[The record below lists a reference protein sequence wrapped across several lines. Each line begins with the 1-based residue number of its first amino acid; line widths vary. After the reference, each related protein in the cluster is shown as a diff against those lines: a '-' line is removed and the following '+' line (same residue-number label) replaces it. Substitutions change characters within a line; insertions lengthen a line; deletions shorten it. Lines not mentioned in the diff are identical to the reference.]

1 MPRFRFLP
9 FAAAALA
16 IWTAGC
22 GKREPAASGGRP
34 EPAAPRAAVPE
45 RPAPYKYPAPVKG
58 SIHETNIGRFDLVDG
73 VAFTAGDGAGT
84 VVFASSKQI
93 ASPMLADSPC
103 PMTEARSLKTLRN
116 ASWAE
121 VTVDA
126 KGKSKYFGYGTAF
139 DGSSFDKSP
148 GGREFRVYRRPSPP
162 NRIVG
167 TAVHRSDGSFQFD
180 LPVALPEVREVS
192 EMNRSDGRRSDET
205 APRPSE
211 GPVTAAYL
219 AVREAAL
226 AKNAKGVLAAQ
237 GFGEKAIAAIR
248 GLDGIDADLAVYAD
262 RFLQPG
268 TPTPGEFTAR
278 PGTAYVRTEGVN
290 SKGKKFA
297 NYYHFN
303 SCGSRLVLVSISE
316 NPQ

>member
-1 MPRFRFLP
+1 MRRFRLLSF
-9 FAAAALA
+9 ALA
-16 IWTAGC
+16 VLVAVAC
-22 GKREPAASGGRP
+22 GRREPGSPGSLTAPPAS
-34 EPAAPRAAVPE
+34 PAAEAKPVP
-45 RPAPYKYPAPVKG
+45 YTYPAPVKG
-58 SIHETNIGRFDLVDG
+58 SIHEINIGRFGLVDG

-84 VVFASSKQI
+84 VVFASSRPI
-93 ASPMLADSPC
+93 ASPILADSPC
-103 PMTEARSLKTLRN
+103 PMTEARSLTTLRN

-180 LPVALPEVREVS
+180 LPVLLPEVREVS
-192 EMNRSDGRRSDET
+192 EMNRSDGRKSDEN

-226 AKNAKGVLAAQ
+226 AKNAKGILAAQ

-268 TPTPGEFTAR
+268 TPTPGEFMAR
-278 PGTAYVRTEGVN
+278 PWTAYVRTEGVN

-303 SCGSRLVLVSISE
+303 SCGSRLVLVAISE

>member
-1 MPRFRFLP
+1 MRRFHFLL
-9 FAAAALA
+9 FAAAVLA
-16 IWTAGC
+16 AVAC
-22 GKREPAASGGRP
+22 GRREPGPSSSAPAPSP
-34 EPAAPRAAVPE
+34 SPAAEAKPVP
-45 RPAPYKYPAPVKG
+45 YTYPAPVKG
-58 SIHETNIGRFDLVDG
+58 SIHEINIGRFNLVDG
-73 VAFTAGDGAGT
+73 VAFTAGDGTGT
-84 VVFASSKQI
+84 VVFASSKPI
-93 ASPMLADSPC
+93 ASPVLADSPC

-126 KGKSKYFGYGTAF
+126 RGKSKYFGYGTAF
-139 DGSSFDKSP
+139 DGSAFDKSP

-167 TAVHRSDGSFQFD
+167 TAVHRRDGDFQFD
-180 LPVALPEVREVS
+180 LPLGIPTIREVS
-192 EMNRSDGRRSDET
+192 EMNISDGRKSDET
-205 APRPSE
+205 APRPVE
-211 GPVTAAYL
+211 AAVTAAYV

-226 AKNAKGVLAAQ
+226 AKNAKGILAPQ
-237 GFGEKAIAAIR
+237 GFGEKTIEAIR

-268 TPTPGEFTAR
+268 TPTPGEFTAQ

-303 SCGSRLVLVSISE
+303 SCGSRLVLVAISE

>member
-1 MPRFRFLP
+1 MPRFRF
-9 FAAAALA
+9 FSIAAAAAVLA
-16 IWTAGC
+16 AAGC
-22 GKREPAASGGRP
+22 GKP
-34 EPAAPRAAVPE
+34 EPAAPGGKPASTAARPVAE
-45 RPAPYKYPAPVKG
+45 EKPAPYTYPAPVKG
-58 SIHETNIGRFDLVDG
+58 KIHEINTGRFDLVDG
-73 VAFTAGDGAGT
+73 VAYTAGDGTGT
-84 VVFASSKQI
+84 VVFASSKPI
-93 ASPMLADSPC
+93 ASPVLADSPC
-103 PMTEARSLKTLRN
+103 PMTEARSLKELRD

-121 VTVDA
+121 VTIDA
-126 KGKSKYFGYGTAF
+126 RGRSKYFGYGTAF
-139 DGSSFDKSP
+139 GGSGFDKTGGPEWAIQVRHISP
-148 GGREFRVYRRPSPP
+148 DRVK
-162 NRIVG
+162 G
-167 TAVHRSDGSFQFD
+167 TAFHREYGGFEFE
-180 LPVALPEVREVS
+180 LPVALPQVREVS

-205 APRPSE
+205 APLPAE
-211 GPVTAAYL
+211 PAVTAAYS

-226 AKNAKGVLAAQ
+226 ARNLKGVLAAQ

-268 TPTPGEFTAR
+268 TPTPGEFTAK

-303 SCGSRLVLVSISE
+303 SCGNRLVLVAISE

>member
-1 MPRFRFLP
+1 MQRFRSFR
-9 FAAAALA
+9 FAAIAALLA
-16 IWTAGC
+16 GTGC
-22 GKREPAASGGRP
+22 GRRGTLAPAAGK
-34 EPAAPRAAVPE
+34 AAG
-45 RPAPYKYPAPVKG
+45 PAPVAEAKPVPYTYPAPVKG

-73 VAFTAGDGAGT
+73 IAYVAGDGAGT
-84 VVFASSKQI
+84 VVFASSKPI
-93 ASPMLADSPC
+93 ASPMLAGSPC
-103 PMTEARSLKTLRN
+103 PMTEARSIEILRN

-121 VTVDA
+121 VTANA
-126 KGKSKYFGYGTAF
+126 KGNSKYFAF
-139 DGSSFDKSP
+139 GKAFGGSTFDQSP

-167 TAVHRSDGSFQFD
+167 TAVHRSYGDFKFD
-180 LPVALPEVREVS
+180 LPIALPEVREVS
-192 EMNRSDGRRSDET
+192 EMNISDRRKSDET
-205 APRPSE
+205 APRPAE
-211 GPVTAAYL
+211 AAVTAAYL

-226 AKNAKGVLAAQ
+226 AKDVKGILAPQ
-237 GFGEKAIAAIR
+237 GFGEKTIEAIR
-248 GLDGIDADLAVYAD
+248 GLDGIDADLAVFAD

-303 SCGSRLVLVSISE
+303 SCGSRLVLVAISE

>member
-1 MPRFRFLP
+1 MRRRSFLSLAVVL
-9 FAAAALA
+9 AAAA
-16 IWTAGC
+16 C
-22 GKREPAASGGRP
+22 GRRPPAAPAAKPAASAPAP
-34 EPAAPRAAVPE
+34 EPKPL
-45 RPAPYKYPAPVKG
+45 PYTYPAPVKG
-58 SIHETNIGRFDLVDG
+58 SIHEVNVGRFDLVDG
-73 VAFTAGDGAGT
+73 VAFPAGDGAGT
-84 VVFASSKQI
+84 VVFASSKPI
-93 ASPMLADSPC
+93 ASPLLADSPC
-103 PMTEARSLKTLRN
+103 PMTEARSLKILRN

-126 KGKSKYFGYGTAF
+126 RGKSKYFGYGTSFAGSAF
-139 DGSSFDKSP
+139 DKTP
-148 GGREFRVYRRPSPP
+148 GGREFAVHVRPSPA
-162 NRIVG
+162 NRILG
-167 TAVHRSDGSFQFD
+167 TAAHRHDGDFKFD
-180 LPVALPEVREVS
+180 LPLLVPQVREVS

-205 APRPSE
+205 APRPAE
-211 GPVTAAYL
+211 AAVTAAYG
-219 AVREAAL
+219 AVRAAAL
-226 AKNAKGVLAAQ
+226 KGDLAGVLAAQ
-237 GFGEKAIAAIR
+237 GFAPKAIEKIR

-303 SCGSRLVLVSISE
+303 TCGARLVLVSISE